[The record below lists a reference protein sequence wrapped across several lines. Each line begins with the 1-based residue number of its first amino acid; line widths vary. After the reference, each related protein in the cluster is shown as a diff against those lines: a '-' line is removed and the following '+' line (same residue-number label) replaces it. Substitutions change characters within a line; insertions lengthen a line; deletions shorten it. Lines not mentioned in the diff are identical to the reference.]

1 MPIVEC
7 IWVTDADV
15 LDWLGVEPASVD
27 DEAFV
32 TLCTAAA
39 NSWAFRRRLE
49 AGYVDDPEE
58 SPNAAVTLGTIMY
71 AGSLFRERGSVD
83 SFASFGEMSTGAPV
97 ASMGQIMR
105 LLAIGRPQIA

>member
-1 MPIVEC
+1 MAVAEC

-15 LDWLGVEPASVD
+15 LLWLGVEPASLD
-27 DEAFV
+27 DADFV
-32 TLCTAAA
+32 TLCTGAG
-39 NSWAFRRRLE
+39 NSWAFRRRTE
-49 AGYVDDPEE
+49 AGYIDDPEV

-71 AGSLFRERGSVD
+71 AGALYRERGSVD
-83 SFASFGEMSTGAPV
+83 SFASFEAMSVGAPT